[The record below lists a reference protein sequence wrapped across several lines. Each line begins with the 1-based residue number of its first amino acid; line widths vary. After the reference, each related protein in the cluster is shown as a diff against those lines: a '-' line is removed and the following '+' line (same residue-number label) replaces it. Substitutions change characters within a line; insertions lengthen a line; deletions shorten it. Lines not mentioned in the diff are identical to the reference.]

1 MKRLIDKSTLVAE
14 IERRISLFKKEK
26 KTEKWSAGASQM
38 NVISLGARIAM
49 LEEIL
54 SFLDTIEEIEMNE
67 PNIPKHSY
75 FETIYHCGSEPRWKV
90 GDILAVYEFY
100 RDYEGEEVFGK
111 VIDVYKDEEDDDWVY
126 VFEGEGGG
134 ALCERELVSDEAYRK
149 N

>member
-1 MKRLIDKSTLVAE
+1 MIMGQYISKDALVAE
-14 IERRISLFKKEK
+14 IKTRIETYNKGY
-26 KTEKWSAGASQM
+26 ANGDDCRAD
-38 NVISLGARIAM
+38 A
-49 LEEIL
+49 LET
-54 SFLDTIEEIEMNE
+54 FLHDIDTLEVIEMDE

-90 GDILAVYEFY
+90 GDVLAVYEFY

>member
-1 MKRLIDKSTLVAE
+1 MAQYIEKSALVAE
-14 IERRISLFKKEK
+14 IKTRIETYNKGY
-26 KTEKWSAGASQM
+26 ANGDDCRAD
-38 NVISLGARIAM
+38 A
-49 LEEIL
+49 LET
-54 SFLDTIEEIEMNE
+54 FLHDIDTLEVIEMDE

-90 GDILAVYEFY
+90 GDVLAVYEFY

-134 ALCERELVSDEAYRK
+134 VLCERELVSDEAYRK